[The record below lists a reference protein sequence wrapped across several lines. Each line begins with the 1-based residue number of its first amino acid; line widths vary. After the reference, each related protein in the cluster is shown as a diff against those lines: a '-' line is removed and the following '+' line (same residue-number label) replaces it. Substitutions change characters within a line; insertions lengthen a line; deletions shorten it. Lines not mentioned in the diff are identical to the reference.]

1 MAVNERLNPNTRAT
15 CNEQRA
21 YNLDELR
28 NVQREIA
35 TRVIQRDFLERPIK
49 SVTGFDVAYDNYEA
63 VVSAVTMDY
72 ETLVVKEE
80 KTSTEHVSFPYIAT
94 FLSFREGPLILKLAS
109 RLSLEPDILM
119 VNAHGVAHPFFC
131 GCACYVGVSVNK
143 PTIGVAGR
151 KLCGDY
157 DAEPG
162 KEGEWAP
169 VIYNGRTVG
178 AVLLS
183 RQGSKP
189 IFVSVGHMM
198 TVDSAVKT
206 VNHFVTE
213 HRFPEPLR
221 LAHVLANRVRR
232 KRKID
237 QSF

>member
-1 MAVNERLNPNTRAT
+1 MAVNGRLNPST
-15 CNEQRA
+15 CAARNQQRSH
-21 YNLDELR
+21 NLQELR
-28 NVQREIA
+28 NVQMEIA
-35 TRVIQRDFLERPIK
+35 TRVIQRDFLERPIQR
-49 SVTGFDVAYDNYEA
+49 VTGFDVAYENDEA
-63 VVSAVTMDY
+63 VVAAVTVDY

-94 FLSFREGPLILKLAS
+94 FLSFREGPLIIKLAS
-109 RLSLEPDILM
+109 KLSLEPDILM

-143 PTIGVAGR
+143 PTIGVAGS

-162 KEGEWAP
+162 KEGEWTP
-169 VIYNGRTVG
+169 IIYNARTVG

-198 TVDSAVKT
+198 TLGSAVKT

>member
-1 MAVNERLNPNTRAT
+1 MAVNGRLNSNTCAA
-15 CNEQRA
+15 CDQQRS
-21 YNLDELR
+21 YDLEELR
-28 NVQREIA
+28 NVQRRIA
-35 TRVIQRDFLERPIK
+35 TRVIQRDFLERPIQR
-49 SVTGFDVAYDNYEA
+49 VTGFDVAYDNDEA
-63 VVSAVTMDY
+63 VVSAITMDY
-72 ETLVVKEE
+72 ETLAVKEE

-94 FLSFREGPLILKLAS
+94 FLSFREGPLIIKLAS
-109 RLSLEPDILM
+109 KLSLEPDVLM
-119 VNAHGVAHPFFC
+119 VNAHGLAHPFFC

-143 PTIGVAGR
+143 PTIGVAGS

-157 DAEPG
+157 DTEPRR
-162 KEGEWAP
+162 EGEWVP
-169 VIYNGRTVG
+169 LIYNGRTVG

-198 TVDSAVKT
+198 TLDSTVKT

-221 LAHVLANRVRR
+221 LAHALANRAIR
-232 KRKID
+232 KRKVD